1 MATCGIAMVH
11 GPFAPGQ
18 PPWKQPGLSTSL
30 LGLWGQPL
38 TMRRGA
44 GPPSLP
50 QSHSQVWLLQ
60 FLLLSPL
67 VAAGVRGWG
76 GTGEALPIPVQ
87 KAHL

>member
-1 MATCGIAMVH
+1 MATCGIAVVR
-11 GPFAPGQ
+11 GPLAPRQ

-30 LGLWGQPL
+30 LDLRGQPL

-50 QSHSQVWLLQ
+50 QSHSQVWPLQ

-67 VAAGVRGWG
+67 VAAGVRGGW